1 MGSVIHAG
9 AERHVIEAPRAGL
22 GTLPADESP
31 GYDLGP
37 LPDRYLMRVL
47 DERVVGSAVAPI
59 FAVARDV
66 ERWPRLLSHYRYVRF
81 RERRLDGGGLVEMS
95 ANRPFGPAAW
105 PTWWLSRMQVVTAAS
120 SFGAGPAIRFRH
132 VEGITAG
139 MEVEWSFLSQGSN
152 RTLVRIVH
160 LWLGP
165 SWPLIGGFAA
175 RAVIGPVFVHGIASR
190 TLAGLAAVAE
200 SQHDGPGSMKS
211 GASPTSGAGHIRPAA
226 RASQPQP

>member
-1 MGSVIHAG
+1 VSEASHTGS
-9 AERHVIEAPRAGL
+9 

-37 LPDRYLMRVL
+37 LPDRYLMRVV
-47 DERVVGSAVAPI
+47 DERVVESAVAPI
-59 FAVARDV
+59 FALARDV
-66 ERWPRLLSHYRYVRF
+66 ERWPRHLAHYRYVRF

-95 ANRPFGPAAW
+95 ANRPFGPAGW

-120 SFGAGPAIRFRH
+120 GSGSGPAIRFRH
-132 VEGITAG
+132 VEGVTAG
-139 MEVEWSFLSQGSN
+139 MEVEWSFLPQGNN

-165 SWPLIGGFAA
+165 AWPLIGGFAA

-190 TLAGLAAVAE
+190 TLAGLAVVAE
-200 SQHDGPGSMKS
+200 SRGRGV
-211 GASPTSGAGHIRPAA
+211 PA
-226 RASQPQP
+226 